1 MEAVS
6 VPTKPL
12 AALFFFPATQG
23 YGFRLR
29 VRSTRQF
36 VLISESR
43 PVGWLYL
50 LIARR
55 GN

>member
-12 AALFFFPATQG
+12 AALFFPSPQG

-29 VRSTRQF
+29 VRNTRQF
-36 VLISESR
+36 VLISESS
-43 PVGWLYL
+43 PVGWLYPF
-50 LIARR
+50 IARR
-55 GN
+55 VN